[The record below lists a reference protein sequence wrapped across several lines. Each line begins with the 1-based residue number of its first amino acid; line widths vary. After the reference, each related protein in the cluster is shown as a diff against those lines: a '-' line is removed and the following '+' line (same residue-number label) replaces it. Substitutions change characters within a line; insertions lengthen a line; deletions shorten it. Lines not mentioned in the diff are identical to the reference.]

1 MIIEIAEETDMK
13 DMIENEDQIEK
24 VIDLSAI
31 PDTTG
36 IVIGIEGAI
45 EIEET
50 EMTEEE
56 ETDRQEGVIDLV
68 LLIDG
73 IEIEI
78 VLLTGN

>member
-24 VIDLSAI
+24 VIDLSVI

-36 IVIGIEGAI
+36 IVIGIEGVI
-45 EIEET
+45 EIEEI

>member
-78 VLLTGN
+78 VHLTGN